1 MYANNSEHLI
11 KEFKP
16 DKCDLRMTSIHFR
29 KFSPCICYFPLALP
43 VRLHYMIVCSYVSD
57 DNECESELN
66 LCTNGRC
73 NNLEGSFECKC
84 DPGYELSPTGDE
96 CNGKMNE
103 TVVLKTDYTRV

>member
-1 MYANNSEHLI
+1 
-11 KEFKP
+11 
-16 DKCDLRMTSIHFR
+16 
-29 KFSPCICYFPLALP
+29 
-43 VRLHYMIVCSYVSD
+43 MIVCSYVSD

-103 TVVLKTDYTRV
+103 TIVKENRLHTCAHFHFSVSRWLL